1 MIFVTWQPTHHLL
14 YFKRLGD
21 SSVEMAEIGGR
32 VAAIERT
39 LNVTPEDKSR
49 VLTLP
54 LSGSVSRG
62 KSFNGC
68 SSYFAPLSKEGW
80 HKEYLT
86 THSKGT
92 CVIML

>member
-1 MIFVTWQPTHHLL
+1 MTWQPAHHLL

-21 SSVEMAEIGGR
+21 SSIEMAEIGGR

-54 LSGSVSRG
+54 LSSSVSRG
-62 KSFNGC
+62 KSFNGR
-68 SSYFAPLSKEGW
+68 SSYFAPLSK
-80 HKEYLT
+80 KD
-86 THSKGT
+86 GT
-92 CVIML
+92 RSI